1 MVNFYKA
8 KKQQALIGQSAVV
21 TIDRLDLN
29 GAGVARYQNKPLF
42 VDGALVGEQVKVKIS
57 EQKSKYLRANLL
69 AVNKASEHRVTPQC
83 QHFAECGGCD
93 LQHLDADQHLQFKQE
108 KVANLFARSQVKQQ
122 LPWQGAVKVNSWH
135 YRRKARIGIQYAK
148 SGQAIIGFRAKQSN
162 RVLNINACPVL
173 LPELSELFKQLKT
186 LIGELSTDKS
196 IGHIEVIATEQ
207 KVLVVRQLKPMNS
220 ADKALWQ
227 VFSTE
232 HDYAILIDDGKAITP
247 LTRPVSLRYLL
258 SDNSEIAFAS
268 DDFIQVNQAANDHM
282 VNQALDWLE
291 LAPNDTVLDLFCGLG
306 NFSLPIARQ
315 VSQVV
320 GVEGVSAMVDKAKAN
335 AERNQLNNC
344 QFYQANLHE
353 PWLKKAWAQQNYNKV
368 LLDPARAGALPTVEQ
383 VAKLKPERIVY
394 VSCDPATLARDSH
407 ALINLGYQMKKI
419 GLVEMFSQTKHVET
433 MVLFLPSS

>member
-8 KKQQALIGQSAVV
+8 KKQQALIGQSAMV

-93 LQHLDADQHLQFKQE
+93 LQHLDANQHLQFKQE
-108 KVANLFARSQVKQQ
+108 KVANLFSRSQVKQQ
-122 LPWQGAVKVNSWH
+122 LPWQPAVKVNSWH

-173 LPELSELFKQLKT
+173 LPELSELFKHLKA
-186 LIGELSTDKS
+186 LIGGLSTDKS

-247 LTRPVSLRYLL
+247 LTTPVSLRYLL

-291 LAPNDTVLDLFCGLG
+291 LTPNDTVLDLFCGLG

-353 PWLKKAWAQQNYNKV
+353 PWLKKVWAQQNYNKV

-394 VSCDPATLARDSH
+394 VSCDPATLARDSY

>member
-8 KKQQALIGQSAVV
+8 KKQQALIGQSVVV

-42 VDGALVGEQVKVKIS
+42 VDGVLVGEQVKVKIS

-69 AVNKASEHRVTPQC
+69 AVNKASEHRVTPRC

-186 LIGELSTDKS
+186 LIAALSTDKS

-220 ADKALWQ
+220 ADKARWQ
-227 VFSTE
+227 EFSTE
-232 HDYAILIDDGKAITP
+232 HDYAILIDDGNAITS
-247 LTRPVSLRYLL
+247 LTTPVSLRYLL
-258 SDNSEIAFAS
+258 PDNSEIAFAS
-268 DDFIQVNQAANDHM
+268 DDFIQVNQAVNDRM
-282 VNQALDWLE
+282 VKQALDWLE
-291 LAPNDTVLDLFCGLG
+291 LAPNDSVLDLFCGLG

-353 PWLKKAWAQQNYNKV
+353 PWLEQVWAQKNYNKV

-383 VAKLKPERIVY
+383 VARLKPERIVY